1 MGATKEEIAQLVKTS
16 RLARGYTQQQLADLV
31 GITLRSVQRIEGGEV
46 LPRYYTLKLLA
57 QHLHFSAEVLRD
69 NSDDKTERPKTKK
82 RSLIQRIVLTV
93 IGLAVTTL
101 LAGAFIAQ
109 SAHFPETQFELFL
122 FLAIVIA
129 AYGLVLYR
137 IWR

>member
-1 MGATKEEIAQLVKTS
+1 MGATKEEIAQLVKSS

-31 GITLRSVQRIEGGEV
+31 GITLRSVQRIESGDV

-69 NSDDKTERPKTKK
+69 NSADKPQKTGTKK
-82 RSLIQRIVLTV
+82 RSSTQKIILTIV
-93 IGLAVTTL
+93 AVAIITL

-109 SAHFPETQFELFL
+109 SSHFPETQFELFL
-122 FLAIVIA
+122 FLAVVIA
-129 AYGLVLYR
+129 AYGLALYW